1 MDLLQQSAQAWKE
14 ITEYRYLFT
23 YGYKKQLYPI
33 NLTFSLED
41 YPHLAG
47 FQYMK
52 DISLPN
58 YSSAKIAD
66 RILEGK
72 ILFEKVQKATQYEKM
87 IKPRLEA
94 LVHLK
99 ESLDN
104 KFNLYSYM
112 PRMYPFITGIKADYL
127 ISSHFSVDNFIFIIK
142 ANAQGELKCDFLCC
156 SIFEKGDRDYET
168 NQKARTLMKK
178 ERIHIPSN
186 TTIRY
191 FTIVPLPLGGGFF
204 LLSPLFNFATAH
216 ARPTRRSM
224 VSRSTEILIPPTGHA
239 SDPHASHG
247 SVNDTTYTT
256 QSDFSGHVCRLHSK
270 EACGESPPLEPELL
284 DCSTFHRTDALQHT
298 YHESFSMHDHIF
310 SSHFYLFRISH
321 NHYSLFSHALHS
333 TALSLT
339 QDSLDKH
346 TVSSAY

>member
-72 ILFEKVQKATQYEKM
+72 ILFEKVQKAAQYEEM

-156 SIFEKGDRDYET
+156 SIFKKGDRELNVKVGQFYLT
-168 NQKARTLMKK
+168 INTYYRLPYMKK
-178 ERIHIPSN
+178 SSYLRFFYNCLLFLIVALFSLHEIPSCY
-186 TTIRY
+186 I
-191 FTIVPLPLGGGFF
+191 
-204 LLSPLFNFATAH
+204 
-216 ARPTRRSM
+216 
-224 VSRSTEILIPPTGHA
+224 
-239 SDPHASHG
+239 
-247 SVNDTTYTT
+247 
-256 QSDFSGHVCRLHSK
+256 K
-270 EACGESPPLEPELL
+270 
-284 DCSTFHRTDALQHT
+284 
-298 YHESFSMHDHIF
+298 
-310 SSHFYLFRISH
+310 
-321 NHYSLFSHALHS
+321 
-333 TALSLT
+333 
-339 QDSLDKH
+339 
-346 TVSSAY
+346 

>member
-23 YGYKKQLYPI
+23 YGYKKQLYLI

-72 ILFEKVQKATQYEKM
+72 ILFEKVQKAAQYEEM

-112 PRMYPFITGIKADYL
+112 PRMYPFITVIKADYL
-127 ISSHFSVDNFIFIIK
+127 
-142 ANAQGELKCDFLCC
+142 
-156 SIFEKGDRDYET
+156 
-168 NQKARTLMKK
+168 
-178 ERIHIPSN
+178 
-186 TTIRY
+186 
-191 FTIVPLPLGGGFF
+191 
-204 LLSPLFNFATAH
+204 
-216 ARPTRRSM
+216 
-224 VSRSTEILIPPTGHA
+224 
-239 SDPHASHG
+239 
-247 SVNDTTYTT
+247 
-256 QSDFSGHVCRLHSK
+256 
-270 EACGESPPLEPELL
+270 
-284 DCSTFHRTDALQHT
+284 
-298 YHESFSMHDHIF
+298 
-310 SSHFYLFRISH
+310 
-321 NHYSLFSHALHS
+321 
-333 TALSLT
+333 
-339 QDSLDKH
+339 
-346 TVSSAY
+346 

>member
-1 MDLLQQSAQAWKE
+1 MQRIAALTSYRGVETIDCVGMQLVVEPDLGLCDNLKPNRFFGTEGKRFLRVLHWQDPLFFTKDKVHMDLLQQSAQAWKE

-72 ILFEKVQKATQYEKM
+72 ILFEKVQEAAQYEDM
-87 IKPRLEA
+87 IKPRLKA
-94 LVHLK
+94 LVHIK

-104 KFNLYSYM
+104 EFNLYSYM
-112 PRMYPFITGIKADYL
+112 PRMYPFITGITADYL

-156 SIFEKGDRDYET
+156 SIFEKSDRDYET
-168 NQKARTLMKK
+168 NQRSRTLLKK

-186 TTIRY
+186 TTDI
-191 FTIVPLPLGGGFF
+191 
-204 LLSPLFNFATAH
+204 LLDRLSTQPKPEGT
-216 ARPTRRSM
+216 
-224 VSRSTEILIPPTGHA
+224 STETQ
-239 SDPHASHG
+239 
-247 SVNDTTYTT
+247 DTTS
-256 QSDFSGHVCRLHSK
+256 SDN
-270 EACGESPPLEPELL
+270 A
-284 DCSTFHRTDALQHT
+284 
-298 YHESFSMHDHIF
+298 
-310 SSHFYLFRISH
+310 
-321 NHYSLFSHALHS
+321 
-333 TALSLT
+333 
-339 QDSLDKH
+339 
-346 TVSSAY
+346 